1 MRFNFVLDVEKSTF
15 NDIID
20 SISIIVKK
28 YEIFDLDINNLAVM
42 AISLAI
48 ENLTSTSP
56 EKFNSISDNIIE
68 TIIPEIE
75 EKTNTTLEF
84 LPKEFTILMDVVDS
98 LNHNEELIRVSKD
111 IKTLM
116 NANLTFTEFYDFSL
130 IKDMLLLRINLG
142 E

>member
-56 EKFNSISDNIIE
+56 EKYNSISDNIVE
-68 TIIPEIE
+68 TIILEIE
-75 EKTNTTLEF
+75 EKTNTTLEI
-84 LPKEFTILMDVVDS
+84 LPEEFTILMDVVDS